1 MQSQV
6 HSVLAT
12 TTLSCMD
19 RAPGGPAFAFRNQSS
34 LLRMVPPLFGHTL
47 IFLKFPSG
55 FPKQESPFHLS
66 PNLIAESIS
75 RRK

>member
-19 RAPGGPAFAFRNQSS
+19 RAPGGPAFAF
-34 LLRMVPPLFGHTL
+34 
-47 IFLKFPSG
+47 
-55 FPKQESPFHLS
+55 QESEFTS
-66 PNLIAESIS
+66 PDGASIIWPHTYLPKVS
-75 RRK
+75 IWLP